1 MSTDNTTR
9 NPAESTENAIPKRK
23 INKRFIVI
31 LAILIIGGGAFGFVK
46 YNHAQAHE
54 ETDDAQIEANIAP
67 VIPRVA
73 GYINEVRVKDNQ
85 RVKKGDTLLVLDD
98 RDLRIRLDQ
107 AEAALIGAQSGLTF
121 SEGSTSVAQANVATS
136 EANVATVN
144 AQIEA
149 AKITVRRATQD
160 FNRYDV
166 LIKDHSIT
174 QQQYEQG
181 LAAKQSAEQQL
192 QILVEQRNAA
202 ARQSA
207 AASRQSA
214 ATGSNV
220 GVANATIRQR
230 QAEIEN
236 ARLAL
241 SYTVVTAPEDG
252 FVSKVNVQP
261 GQYVNAGGSLFQVV
275 LDKELWVVANFKET
289 QLQKMTVGQKVEIT
303 VDALGGEP
311 FHGKVGSFSPATG
324 ARFSL
329 LPPDNA
335 SGNFVK
341 VVQRLPVRIEFDNA
355 KDSRM
360 ARLRAGMNVVVD
372 VHLKSNS

>member
-1 MSTDNTTR
+1 MSTVNTTTN
-9 NPAESTENAIPKRK
+9 NPAESAAGAAPKRK

-31 LAILIIGGGAFGFVK
+31 LAVLVIGGGAFGFVK
-46 YNHAQAHE
+46 YNHAQHHE
-54 ETDDAQIEANIAP
+54 ETDDAQVEANIAP

-73 GYINEVRVKDNQ
+73 GYVNEVRVRDNQ

-98 RDLRIRLDQ
+98 RDLRIRLEQ
-107 AEAALIGAQSGLTF
+107 AEAALAAAQSSLTF
-121 SEGSTSVAQANVATS
+121 SEGSTSVAQANVVTS
-136 EANVATVN
+136 QANVATVS

-149 AKITVRRATQD
+149 AKVTVWRATQD
-160 FNRYDV
+160 YNRYAN

-181 LAAKQSAEQQL
+181 LAAKQSAERQL

-202 ARQSA
+202 AQQSA
-207 AASRQSA
+207 AAARQST

-220 GVANATIRQR
+220 GVANATIKQR
-230 QAEIEN
+230 QAEVEN
-236 ARLAL
+236 ARLTL
-241 SYTVVTAPEDG
+241 SYTVVTAPENG

-261 GQYVNAGGSLFQVV
+261 GQYLNAGGSLFSVV
-275 LDKELWVVANFKET
+275 LDNELWVVANFKET
-289 QLQKMTVGQKVEIT
+289 QLSKMQEGQEVEISI
-303 VDALGGEP
+303 DALGGET
-311 FHGKVGSFSPATG
+311 FKGKVSSFSPATG

-341 VVQRLPVRIEFDNA
+341 VVQRLPVRIEFTDR

-360 ARLRAGMNVVVD
+360 QRLRAGMNAVVD
-372 VHLKSNS
+372 VHI